1 MAGFRSSIYARMEEM
16 SFRSGAVAA
25 LSVLAAAGLVIAL
38 VVTLGGHGAAARAT
52 GAGTAV
58 RSAAR
63 PSPLASAPATVTASP
78 SPRATAKAKRSVA
91 PQAYEAPVQRTVA
104 TTPQAPARQAPALP
118 AAAYP
123 QPHRVKRPTLPRPA
137 SSFPFGWFLG
147 WTPGR
152 LSAPSGYAAAAACG
166 AAGRAGCQRVPCE
179 QTQSSKVEQ
188 SLGTRGQPIGI
199 IVRKLT
205 AHRLQTVSF
214 PGPGHALAAAG

>member
-1 MAGFRSSIYARMEEM
+1 MAGFRSSLYTRLEEM

-58 RSAAR
+58 RSAA
-63 PSPLASAPATVTASP
+63 PPTPVASAPAAVTVSP
-78 SPRATAKAKRSVA
+78 SARATAKARRSVA
-91 PQAYEAPVQRTVA
+91 PQVYEAPAQRAVA
-104 TTPQAPARQAPALP
+104 TTPQAPALP

-137 SSFPFGWFLG
+137 GSFPFGWLLG

-152 LSAPSGYAAAAACG
+152 LSAPTGSQLA
-166 AAGRAGCQRVPCE
+166 
-179 QTQSSKVEQ
+179 SSCVN
-188 SLGTRGQPIGI
+188 
-199 IVRKLT
+199 
-205 AHRLQTVSF
+205 
-214 PGPGHALAAAG
+214 